1 MSETEKKRG
10 QIILS
15 WWGQALGNNPVFDN
29 GAARKARAQLR
40 RATTPSEVLSLD
52 VTYALYEGRSTRH
65 GQAASDGLRQT
76 GIDLSRKD
84 HGPLRLALVAA
95 VIAGLDGTARSS
107 LPHRFG
113 EKDGDN
119 PRLSHLRFQRILR
132 AGDDWTLAT
141 RLRRA
146 LPLVGRTADVGRL
159 GADLLDWGENIR
171 NRWCFDYFG
180 ASPPGQEDT
189 PTVSQQLVEHEEG

>member
-1 MSETEKKRG
+1 MSEIEKKSG
-10 QIILS
+10 EIIRS
-15 WWGQALGNNPVFDN
+15 WWEQALGNNPVFDN

-40 RATTPSEVLSLD
+40 RATTPSEVLSIEA
-52 VTYALYEGRSTRH
+52 THALH
-65 GQAASDGLRQT
+65 DGLVKVAAKSPFA
-76 GIDLSRKD
+76 GD
-84 HGPLRLALVAA
+84 GGALRLALIAA
-95 VIAGLDGTARSS
+95 VIAGLDGNARTS
-107 LPHRFG
+107 LPRRFG

-159 GADLLDWGENIR
+159 GADLLYWGDNTR

>member
-1 MSETEKKRG
+1 MSEIEKKRG

-40 RATTPSEVLSLD
+40 RATTPSEVLSIEATHELHHRLVKVGAKPPSAGD
-52 VTYALYEGRSTRH
+52 D
-65 GQAASDGLRQT
+65 DGA
-76 GIDLSRKD
+76 
-84 HGPLRLALVAA
+84 LRLALVAA

-107 LPHRFG
+107 LPRRFG

-146 LPLVGRTADVGRL
+146 LPLVSRTANVGRL
-159 GADLLDWGENIR
+159 GADLLDWGDNTR

-180 ASPPGQEDT
+180 ASPPGQEDA

>member
-1 MSETEKKRG
+1 MSETETEK
-10 QIILS
+10 IIRS
-15 WWGQALGNNPVFDN
+15 WWERALGNNPILDN

-40 RATTPSEVLSLD
+40 RATTPSEVLSIEATHELHD
-52 VTYALYEGRSTRH
+52 DLAKV
-65 GQAASDGLRQT
+65 AAKPPFADDG
-76 GIDLSRKD
+76 
-84 HGPLRLALVAA
+84 GPVRLALVAA
-95 VIAGLDGTARSS
+95 VIAGLGGTARSS

>member
-1 MSETEKKRG
+1 MSETETEK
-10 QIILS
+10 IIRS
-15 WWGQALGNNPVFDN
+15 WWEQALGNNPVFDS

-40 RATTPSEVLSLD
+40 RATTPSEVLSIEATHELHPD
-52 VTYALYEGRSTRH
+52 LVRVGAKPPSAGE
-65 GQAASDGLRQT
+65 DG
-76 GIDLSRKD
+76 GA
-84 HGPLRLALVAA
+84 LRLALVAA

-107 LPHRFG
+107 LPRRFG

-146 LPLVGRTADVGRL
+146 LPLVSRTANVGGL
-159 GADLLDWGENIR
+159 GADLLYWGDNTR

>member
-15 WWGQALGNNPVFDN
+15 WWGRALGNHPVFDH

-40 RATTPSEVLSLD
+40 RATRPSEVLSLEA
-52 VTYALYEGRSTRH
+52 THELHH
-65 GQAASDGLRQT
+65 GLVKVAAEPLFADDGGAR
-76 GIDLSRKD
+76 
-84 HGPLRLALVAA
+84 RLALIAA
-95 VIAGLDGTARSS
+95 VIAGLDDNARSS
-107 LPHRFG
+107 LPRRFG
-113 EKDGDN
+113 QKDGDN

-141 RLRRA
+141 HLRRA
-146 LPLVGRTADVGRL
+146 LPLVNRAADVAGL
-159 GADLLDWGENIR
+159 GTDLLHWDEDTR

-180 ASPPGQEDT
+180 APPPGQDDA
-189 PTVSQQLVEHEEG
+189 PAIAKPLAEHEEG

>member
-1 MSETEKKRG
+1 MSETETEK
-10 QIILS
+10 IIRS
-15 WWGQALGNNPVFDN
+15 WWERALGNNPVVDN

-40 RATTPSEVLSLD
+40 RATTPSEVLSIEA
-52 VTYALYEGRSTRH
+52 THALH
-65 GQAASDGLRQT
+65 DDLVKVAAKPPFAEDG
-76 GIDLSRKD
+76 
-84 HGPLRLALVAA
+84 GPVRLALVAA

-107 LPHRFG
+107 LPRRFG
-113 EKDGDN
+113 EKEGDN

-146 LPLVGRTADVGRL
+146 LPLVGRTANVGRL
-159 GADLLDWGENIR
+159 GADLLDWGENTR

-180 ASPPGQEDT
+180 ASPPGQEDA